1 MAYVF
6 GGVLIF
12 LLISDILKQS
22 KKYVLKIND
31 DLVSYKDDKK
41 KYRWNEIQSFN
52 GEFDLGGIST
62 KIIITTKNGSES
74 LHLENYNK
82 RKVEKVLEALIKHQ
96 QNFQSKR

>member
-1 MAYVF
+1 MYW
-6 GGVLIF
+6 IQK
-12 LLISDILKQS
+12 D
-22 KKYVLKIND
+22 
-31 DLVSYKDDKK
+31 KDDKK